1 VADISKEH
9 LDRMYYEQLQQLLEN
24 QYAVKAPADMSQLI
38 EKIQVLEQFSL
49 DKKRVFGLF
58 SQVDFYFTYI
68 SKNIE
73 EIIGFSPDMIYKGGL
88 RFAFKIVHWK
98 VLPMA
103 LKVHQWGDRFRD
115 ITKSLRGKGNQNAYF
130 CGVKLK
136 DKWGEMRVFFVKQK
150 MLSLTKDGQ
159 PLLSLLEV
167 EEVTTI
173 IKGDFFWARFSTEY
187 QNQKYYRAFFS
198 KGKKKEYA
206 DLLSKREMEILKL
219 ITQQKNNSEISAIL
233 GISKNTVERHRKNM
247 IARTGVIDMTA
258 LIYIC
263 RLCQIL

>member
-1 VADISKEH
+1 MKDKSRAHWDK
-9 LDRMYYEQLQQLLEN
+9 MYYEQLQQLLEN
-24 QYAVKAPADMSQLI
+24 QYGVKAPADISQLI

-49 DKKRVFGLF
+49 DSKRIFCLF

-73 EIIGFSPDMIYKGGL
+73 EIIGFSPDTIYKGGL
-88 RFAFKIVHWK
+88 RFAFKVVHWK

-103 LKVHQWGDRFRD
+103 IKVHQWGDRFRNIIKNIHSKD
-115 ITKSLRGKGNQNAYF
+115 NQNAYF

-136 DKWGEMRVFFVKQK
+136 DKWGEMRIFFVKQK
-150 MLSLTKDGQ
+150 ILSFTKEGL
-159 PLLSLLEV
+159 PLLSLLEI
-167 EEVTTI
+167 EEITTI
-173 IKGDFFWARFSTEY
+173 FKGDFYWARFSIDD
-187 QNQKYYRAFFS
+187 QDQKYCRAFFS

-206 DLLSKREMEILKL
+206 DLLSNREMEILKL
-219 ITQQKNNSEISAIL
+219 ITQRKNNVEISEVL
-233 GISKNTVERHRKNM
+233 DISKNTVERHRKNM
-247 IARTGVIDMTA
+247 IAKTGVIDMTG